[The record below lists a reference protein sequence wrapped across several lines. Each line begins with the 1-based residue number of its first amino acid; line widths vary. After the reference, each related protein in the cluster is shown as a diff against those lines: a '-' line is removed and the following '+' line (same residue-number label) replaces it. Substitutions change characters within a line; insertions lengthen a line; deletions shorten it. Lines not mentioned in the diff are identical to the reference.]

1 MSRGVCICSS
11 ASRSRRRFPTA
22 AAAPPT
28 PAPGLATPAP
38 GLQTGGA
45 PTLSLRPPSAYRPR
59 CPSSGAPSRQPD
71 TRGGFR
77 PANASHTLP
86 PFFPTTRRAGDLSSY
101 KFLLSL
107 SRFPAA
113 APHRPPLRAVGHR
126 PAGTGAVCSSFP
138 SAPRRRGNRF
148 LFCCIK
154 VCPASPRCPPPSGH
168 RPRALH
174 PAALGGRHSPLTH
187 RRAVPGIP
195 AVRRW
200 VIIHSLPHFPIAR
213 APRL

>member
-1 MSRGVCICSS
+1 MVSRGVCICSS

-22 AAAPPT
+22 AAARPR
-28 PAPGLATPAP
+28 PAP

-45 PTLSLRPPSAYRPR
+45 PALSLRPPSVYRPR
-59 CPSSGAPSRQPD
+59 CPSSSAPPRQPD
-71 TRGGFR
+71 TRGEFR
-77 PANASHTLP
+77 PANAPHTLP

-126 PAGTGAVCSSFP
+126 SQR
-138 SAPRRRGNRF
+138 APGRFAPHSLPLRGDEAHRF

>member
-1 MSRGVCICSS
+1 MSSLPHSGGRS
-11 ASRSRRRFPTA
+11 AHARAWFGYARAWLANRWRTGPILAAPFGLPTA
-22 AAAPPT
+22 MPIERRPLSAA
-28 PAPGLATPAP
+28 G
-38 GLQTGGA
+38 
-45 PTLSLRPPSAYRPR
+45 RPR
-59 CPSSGAPSRQPD
+59 RVSPRQRA
-71 TRGGFR
+71 TH
-77 PANASHTLP
+77 AP

-126 PAGTGAVCSSFP
+126 SQR
-138 SAPRRRGNRF
+138 APGRFAPHSLPLRGDEAHRF